1 MKCTWNGCEKQRA
14 RQGIRNGI
22 TKYFLWC
29 STHRVDRYQRYKKD
43 YCENEDG
50 RLGFICEANP
60 LLLVML
66 QVNHKDGNRKNNKKE
81 NLQTLCANCHA
92 YKTINYDMSHHKK
105 SNNKVNF
112 TPITK

>member
-1 MKCTWNGCEKQRA
+1 
-14 RQGIRNGI
+14 
-22 TKYFLWC
+22 
-29 STHRVDRYQRYKKD
+29 
-43 YCENEDG
+43 
-50 RLGFICEANP
+50 
-60 LLLVML
+60 ML